1 MTQLSPKL
9 LTITEAARTAPV
21 SVSEIT
27 LRRAILR
34 GDIPAI
40 KVFGKFRLEPTAVE
54 KFVRNAGNTRPSPAE
69 RCATGCGCED
79 GKGAAHEGPC
89 VMEPSPAERMDDA
102 EFERLNKQPFGY
114 FVADVWAEARRAR
127 AEEARLDA
135 DIERSA
141 ESRNLLIDDYEAKLK
156 KAEEERDD
164 WHERVCE
171 LERSLRGEK

>member
-1 MTQLSPKL
+1 MANVK
-9 LTITEAARTAPV
+9 
-21 SVSEIT
+21 
-27 LRRAILR
+27 
-34 GDIPAI
+34 
-40 KVFGKFRLEPTAVE
+40 PT
-54 KFVRNAGNTRPSPAE
+54 
-69 RCATGCGCED
+69 
-79 GKGAAHEGPC
+79 
-89 VMEPSPAERMDDA
+89 PSPAERMDDA
-102 EFERLNKQPFGY
+102 EFERLCKVVILNQAAPGSPRRDL
-114 FVADVWAEARRAR
+114 ATEARRAR